1 MSVFVGGRQ
10 TADMRFY
17 IVHCISGLDCQAPMS
32 CLHVRNN
39 WVQNVGPPPKA
50 NKINLFQ
57 WRWSFSVLRNHSIN
71 YSSPPSNIGLEIST
85 QNIAKKHG
93 QLPVYAVWPP
103 QPPNVCRYS
112 LAGVLVWYQ
121 YTNADIDTASAD
133 VWDRNPHYVI
143 NTSVLA
149 FSNTA

>member
-1 MSVFVGGRQ
+1 MLV
-10 TADMRFY
+10 
-17 IVHCISGLDCQAPMS
+17 
-32 CLHVRNN
+32 
-39 WVQNVGPPPKA
+39 PPKA

-57 WRWSFSVLRNHSIN
+57 WRQSFSVLRNHSIN

-93 QLPVYAVWPP
+93 RLPVYAVWPP

-149 FSNTA
+149 TQPRAQHSNRFYFSIDGSICYSMDQKD